1 VVREPDVEFS
11 AQETVS
17 RRFAFNFQRWATNL
31 RKVLEAGGWQLAAKI
46 ERYRYMRLL
55 KMMIVIAALG
65 LVFAAGPV
73 WAQAAAGQAAPPPA
87 AEQKPT
93 PPATPPASANQA
105 PQPFPEGAKIA
116 YIDLQFIASNSV
128 EGKAAT
134 AKIQEYAKK
143 KTAELA
149 EKNKSLEALRNKLL
163 QGGTVLSDSARSQME
178 KDIDKM
184 NRELQYAQT
193 DAQSEQQQLTQDLQN
208 DFQTRLN
215 PIIDQ
220 VAKEKGLHY
229 VLSIA
234 DSGAVWANTGLNISA
249 EVMKR
254 LDSAKPAATPP
265 VKK

>member
-1 VVREPDVEFS
+1 
-11 AQETVS
+11 
-17 RRFAFNFQRWATNL
+17 
-31 RKVLEAGGWQLAAKI
+31 
-46 ERYRYMRLL
+46 
-55 KMMIVIAALG
+55 MIVIAACGSAL
-65 LVFAAGPV
+65 AAPPA
-73 WAQAAAGQAAPPPA
+73 WAQAPAAPPTA
-87 AEQKPT
+87 APSTEQKPAAPAPQT
-93 PPATPPASANQA
+93 PAAAAPAA

-116 YIDLQFIASNSV
+116 YIDLQFIASNSA

-143 KTAELA
+143 KTAELS
-149 EKNKSLEALRNKLL
+149 EKNKTLEALRNKLL

-184 NRELQYAQT
+184 NRELQFAQQ
-193 DAQSEQQQLTQDLQN
+193 DAQAEQTQLTNDLQN

-215 PIIDQ
+215 PIIDA
-220 VAKEKGLHY
+220 VAKEKGLHL

-254 LDSAKPAATPP
+254 LDATAKPAAAAPP